1 MLGHTVGD
9 AYDRLVALAD
19 GAPLR
24 PAHPAHPASP
34 MAPVVRDCGEFRPRP
49 GVIEAFALIA
59 TGDRLRAMAFR
70 LEQGREDRR
79 WRCSAVDLGDRD
91 DPDHPENSDNPNN
104 PDNNV

>member
-24 PAHPAHPASP
+24 PASP
-34 MAPVVRDCGEFRPRP
+34 IAPVVRDCGEFRPRP

-70 LEQGREDRR
+70 LEQGQEDRR

-91 DPDHPENSDNPNN
+91 DPNDPEN
-104 PDNNV
+104 PDKSF